1 MDPKRIYELIVAG
14 SQTGSREIG
23 NDFDVSE
30 ILGELTAVENAMKE
44 LEHVIGDMENANA
57 FNNDY
62 DVINRKL
69 YEKKIALEF
78 ESVDAAYEM

>member
-1 MDPKRIYELIVAG
+1 MDPKEIYELIVAG
-14 SQTGSREIG
+14 GSRGREIG
-23 NDFDVSE
+23 DDFDVSE

-44 LEHVIGDMENANA
+44 LQHVVGDLENADV

-62 DVINRKL
+62 AVINRKL

-78 ESVDAAYEM
+78 EGVDAAYEL